1 MTQSNK
7 QDLLIKIENLRKK
20 MNDLSKSKSLTDPKI
35 IAISQQ
41 LDQLLNEYD
50 KHFNKK

>member
-1 MTQSNK
+1 MTQFNK
-7 QDLLIKIENLRKK
+7 QDLLAKIESLRKK
-20 MNDLSKSKSLTDPKI
+20 MNDLSKFTSLTDPKI

-50 KHFNKK
+50 ERFNKN